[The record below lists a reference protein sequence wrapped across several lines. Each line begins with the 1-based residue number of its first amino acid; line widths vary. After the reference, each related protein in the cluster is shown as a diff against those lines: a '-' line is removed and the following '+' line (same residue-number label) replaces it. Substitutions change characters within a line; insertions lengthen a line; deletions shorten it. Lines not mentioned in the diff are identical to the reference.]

1 MHKYQRLLKYAER
14 HQSRFALIF
23 VLTVAASALTALQP
37 WPMKILAD
45 QVLGKGPL
53 SPALDSFFRWLALK
67 PTTSA
72 LLVLTVFGG
81 FSLFLLSSVLDVVL
95 TQMWTMAGRRMVYD
109 LAEDLFA
116 RLQRRSLI
124 FHSRNTV
131 GDTLG
136 RVTGDSWCV
145 YQIIDALFFA
155 PGHALLTLALMC
167 YLMAQLDTQLTV
179 IAFGVAPFMV
189 GASFLIGKPLRLAAQ
204 LKREIEIRIQAH
216 VQQTL
221 TGIPVVQAFAQEERE
236 QKKFDSYADH
246 AIRAQQRSAL
256 VGSLNNLSSGL
267 IATLGSGAILW
278 VGARHVV
285 EGRLTI
291 GGILVF
297 LYYLG
302 SMQTQMKTLAGV
314 YSSLQELSAGVGR
327 VSEILDAASEVDSP
341 HGAPVLSRIRGHV
354 QIENVT
360 FGYEA
365 NHPILRGI
373 SLEAE
378 PEETVAII
386 GATGAGKTTLVNL
399 LPRFYDPWQGRVLL
413 DGHDISKVRL
423 QSLRA
428 QVALVMQDP
437 FLFPFSIADNIAFG
451 QPDASR
457 SKIEAAARAAN
468 AHEFIQRLPQG
479 YDTVI
484 GERGVTLSGG
494 ERQRISIAR
503 ALLKDAPVLIL
514 DEPTSALDVETEQ
527 TILEALERLTAGR
540 TTFMI
545 AHRLSTVRRADRII
559 VLENGRVAESGT
571 HTELMAHSEAYV
583 RLYNLQFGTVQPV
596 AAAG

>member
-1 MHKYQRLLKYAER
+1 MHKYQRLLKYAGK
-14 HQSRFALIF
+14 HQFRFALIF
-23 VLTVAASALTALQP
+23 ILTIAASALAALQP

-45 QVLGKGPL
+45 HVLGKGPL
-53 SPALDSFFRWLALK
+53 SPALDSFFRSLALK
-67 PTTSA
+67 PTTSV
-72 LLVLTVFGG
+72 LLILTVVGG

-124 FHSRNTV
+124 FHSRNAV

-145 YQIIDALFFA
+145 YQIFDALLFA
-155 PGHALLTLALMC
+155 PGHALLTLALMSF
-167 YLMAQLDTQLTV
+167 LMAQLDIQLTV

-204 LKREIEIRIQAH
+204 WKREIEIRIQTH

-236 QKKFDSYADH
+236 QKKFEGYADH

-256 VGSLNNLSSGL
+256 VGSLSNLSSGL

-314 YSSLQELSAGVGR
+314 HSSLQELSAGVDR
-327 VSEILDAASEVDSP
+327 VSEILEAAPEVDSAR
-341 HGAPVLSRIRGHV
+341 GAPVLSRIRGKV

-365 NHPILRGI
+365 NHPVLRGI
-373 SLEAE
+373 SFEAE
-378 PEETVAII
+378 PEEMVAII

-413 DGHDISKVRL
+413 DGQDISKVQL
-423 QSLRA
+423 QGLRA

-437 FLFPFSIADNIAFG
+437 FLFPFSVADNIAFG
-451 QPDASR
+451 QPDAPR

-494 ERQRISIAR
+494 ERQRLSIAR

-527 TILEALERLTAGR
+527 TILQALERLTAGR

-559 VLENGRVAESGT
+559 VLENGMIAQSGT
-571 HTELMAHSEAYV
+571 HAELMAHSEVYA
-583 RLYNLQFGTVQPV
+583 RLYNLQFGAIQPV
-596 AAAG
+596 AAMG